1 MAKSGITIDTVA
13 DEAGVSISTISRWL
27 NTPERVG
34 LETGTR
40 IKDTIDRLGYIP
52 HGNTGSR
59 LDRAVGRIGVLIP
72 FFYSP
77 SFVER
82 LKGMTTVLHR
92 ENFELV
98 LYTVDTPARLK
109 AYLSSIPLSKRL
121 DGLVIMSMAIPEAD
135 MNRLEAVGLKV
146 VTIEYSCPRFSC
158 VEADN
163 RGGGRLAAELFTRKG
178 YLPAAFMGE
187 RRTPPYSL
195 EPSRLRFEGF
205 ADELARTGAA
215 PRPEH
220 VVYADLSVEDAKKEA
235 RELLS
240 SPSRPRAIFA
250 MSDIHAIGILLAA
263 SEMGLRVPQDIAVVG
278 FDDIEAASY
287 MKLSTVSQSLQE
299 SGRLAA
305 ETLVAKIREP
315 QRARQS
321 IQLSIQLVERET
333 T

>member
-1 MAKSGITIDTVA
+1 MAKTGTTIDTVA
-13 DEAGVSISTISRWL
+13 EEAGVSISTISRWL
-27 NTPERVG
+27 NSPDKVG
-34 LETGTR
+34 ADTGAR
-40 IKDTIDRLGYIP
+40 IAATIDRLGYIP
-52 HGNTGSR
+52 HGNAGPR
-59 LDRAVGRIGVLIP
+59 LERAVGRIGVLIP

-82 LKGMTTVLHR
+82 LQGMTDVLHR

-98 LYTVDTPARLK
+98 LFTVDTPERLK
-109 AYLSSIPLSKRL
+109 TYLNSIPLSKRL

-135 MNRLEAVGLKV
+135 VTRLEAAGLKV

-163 RGGGRLAAELFTRKG
+163 AGGGELAAKLFIQKG
-178 YLPAAFMGE
+178 YLPTGFMGE
-187 RRTPPYSL
+187 RKTPPYSL

-205 ADELARTGAA
+205 TRGLSGAGMSVKS
-215 PRPEH
+215 EH
-220 VVYADLSVEDAKKEA
+220 VVYADLSVEDAKKAA
-235 RELLS
+235 RGLLS
-240 SPSRPRAIFA
+240 SPSRPRSLFA

-263 SEMGLRVPQDIAVVG
+263 ADLGLRVPQDLAVVG

-287 MKLSTVSQSLQE
+287 MNLTTVSQSLQE

-315 QRARQS
+315 HRTRQS
-321 IQLSIQLVERET
+321 IQLAIRLVERGT